1 MPRSLGVTLAALQVF
16 CDVVEHRSFTR
27 AADANF
33 LTQSAVSQRIRS
45 LEKVLGKQLLERSKG
60 QIGVTPT
67 DAGRALYDGAKAL
80 LAEARDLELRVKGLT
95 DRIAG
100 TVRLE
105 AVYSVGLYTLP
116 QRLKPFLARYPSV
129 NVHVEYQQMRR
140 IYQNVLSGATD
151 IGIVACPTPKPGI
164 EVLPFGEDEMVVI
177 CPPEHPLAKEEKIT
191 LSRLE
196 GERFIA
202 FEDDVPTRRIT
213 DEHLARLGVQVNI
226 VAEFENIETIKNL
239 VEIGGGVAIVPENTV
254 VRDLTSGSLAMVRLE
269 ERDRFTREAGILV
282 QSHRRRRAA
291 LEALISALVAPPV
304 KDPKALTE
312 PNEAI
317 ALAETI
323 RAR

>member
-1 MPRSLGVTLAALQVF
+1 MPRSLGVSLAALQVF

-27 AADANF
+27 AAEANF

-45 LEKVLGKQLLERSKG
+45 LESALGKQLLERSKG
-60 QIGVTPT
+60 QVGVIPT
-67 DAGRALYDGAKAL
+67 DAGRTLYDGAKAL
-80 LAEARDLELRVKGLT
+80 IAEAHELELRVKGLT

-100 TVRLE
+100 SVRVE

-116 QRLKPFLARYPSV
+116 QRLKPFLARYPAV

-151 IGIVACPTPKPGI
+151 IGIVACPAPKPGI

-177 CPPEHPLAKEEKIT
+177 CPPEHPLAKETTIP

-213 DEHLARLGVQVNI
+213 DEHLARLGVHVNI

-239 VEIGGGVAIVPENTV
+239 VEIGGGVAIVPRNTV
-254 VRDLTSGSLAMVRLE
+254 YRDLTSGSLAMVQLD
-269 ERDRFTREAGILV
+269 ERDRFTREAGILI

-291 LEALISALVAPPV
+291 LDALLA
-304 KDPKALTE
+304 ALTTPSSAGPTE
-312 PNEAI
+312 FNGPNGAT
-317 ALAETI
+317 ASAETI
-323 RAR
+323 RVL

>member
-1 MPRSLGVTLAALQVF
+1 MPRSLRMNLGALQVF
-16 CDVVEHRSFTR
+16 CDVVEYRSFTR
-27 AADANF
+27 AAEANF
-33 LTQSAVSQRIRS
+33 LTQSAVSQRIRG
-45 LEKVLGKQLLERSKG
+45 LEDALGKQLLERSKG
-60 QIGVTPT
+60 QVGVIPT
-67 DAGRALYDGAKAL
+67 DAGRTLYDGAKAL
-80 LAEARDLELRVKGLT
+80 IAEARDLELRVKGLT

-100 TVRLE
+100 SVRVE

-116 QRLKPFLARYPSV
+116 QRLKPFLARYPAV

-164 EVLPFGEDEMVVI
+164 DVLPFGEDEMVVI
-177 CPPEHPLAKEEKIT
+177 CPPEHPMAKEETIP
-191 LSRLE
+191 LARLE

-213 DEHLARLGVQVNI
+213 DEHLARAGVQVNI

-254 VRDLTSGSLAMVRLE
+254 YRDLTSGSLAMVRLD

-291 LEALISALVAPPV
+291 LDALISALTAPPV
-304 KDPKALTE
+304 KDDRELTGQD
-312 PNEAI
+312 ATI
-317 ALAETI
+317 ASTGTI
-323 RAR
+323 PVR